1 MMNIYFKSFF
11 MGVLFTSTFAFSQM
25 TENFKNL
32 ALGFKQLE
40 DISSVGSYEMLENL
54 DFDVEQNLAWKYVF
68 DENQYMKVEE
78 TFVHPVGW
86 YKLNDKVAIMFFYQG
101 KPEDTKYIV
110 SAISIRYTDDKIIDK
125 LPILGTFS
133 KDGTTDVCKLTVK
146 SKGNFRVE
154 SRTFAIDS
162 VIEFLVKNNGKFEI
176 ISEKK

>member
-1 MMNIYFKSFF
+1 MNQYIKIIFLGFLFSSSF
-11 MGVLFTSTFAFSQM
+11 VLAQM

-54 DFDVEQNLAWKYVF
+54 DFDVEQNLAWKYLF

-78 TFVHPVGW
+78 TFAHPVGW
-86 YKLNDKVAIMFFYQG
+86 YKLNDKIAVLFFYQG
-101 KPEDTKYIV
+101 KPTDTKYIL
-110 SAISIRYTDDKIIDK
+110 SAITINYTDDKIMDK
-125 LPILGTFS
+125 LHILGAFS

-146 SKGNFRVE
+146 SKGNFKVE
-154 SRTFAIDS
+154 SRIMSIDS
-162 VIEFLVKNNGKFEI
+162 VIEFSVKSNGKFEI